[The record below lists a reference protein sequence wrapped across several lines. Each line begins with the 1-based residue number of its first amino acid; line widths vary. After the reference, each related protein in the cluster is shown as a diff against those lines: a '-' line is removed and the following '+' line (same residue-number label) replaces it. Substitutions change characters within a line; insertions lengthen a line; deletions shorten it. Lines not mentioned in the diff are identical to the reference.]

1 MIVHPGLRARRLS
14 ADRPFRYDE
23 ENRPGIKQ
31 CVRIGRRGIV
41 TMSYGYNP
49 GGEQDNP
56 AGALPPYPG
65 QNGPADPP
73 GWAQGQQPPPGYG
86 PPAYGPPTYGQPT
99 YGQPGYGQPAYGQPG
114 NGQPGYGQP
123 GYGQPGYGQ
132 PMYGQPGYGPPMYGQ
147 PGYGPPMYGMPG
159 PQPPTYGAWGV
170 TATVGGVL
178 FSLLVGLPTAIVGL
192 TYSSKVSRLWNSG
205 DVQGAAHASRKARA
219 WLTASTVFDLLG
231 LILVAFLVFRMS
243 SSATFVQS
251 TSVAPAPASASAVA
265 VLPPP
270 VEIKMIQQQ
279 ISDPNSPYYEPGV
292 TVTSV
297 TCTPS
302 GPNTDY
308 CVATLSDGQTA
319 TQTVVIPEP

>member
-1 MIVHPGLRARRLS
+1 
-14 ADRPFRYDE
+14 
-23 ENRPGIKQ
+23 
-31 CVRIGRRGIV
+31 
-41 TMSYGYNP
+41 MSYGYTP

-56 AGALPPYPG
+56 TGALPPYPG
-65 QNGPADPP
+65 QTGPAGPP

-86 PPAYGPPTYGQPT
+86 QPGYGQPSYGQPSYGQPSYGQPT
-99 YGQPGYGQPAYGQPG
+99 YPQPAYGQPPYGQPGYGQPAYGP
-114 NGQPGYGQP
+114 PGYN
-123 GYGQPGYGQ
+123 Q

-147 PGYGPPMYGMPG
+147 PG
-159 PQPPTYGAWGV
+159 PQPPTYGTWGV

-192 TYSSKVSRLWNSG
+192 TYGSKVSRLWASG
-205 DVQGAAHASRKARA
+205 DVQGAASASRKARA

-243 SSATFVQS
+243 SSPTYVQG
-251 TSVAPAPASASAVA
+251 TSVLPAQASAPPVA
-265 VLPPP
+265 VLPLRASGAALPILPP
-270 VEIKMIQQQ
+270 PIVIRMIQQR
-279 ISDPNSPYYEPGV
+279 ISNPSSPYYEPGA

-297 TCTPS
+297 TCAPS

-319 TQTVVIPEP
+319 TQTVVIPEA